1 MNGEVQ
7 TTVPTE
13 RIPFND
19 LNALHDPLLP
29 ELREAFERVVANS
42 AFSSGP
48 EVAAFERELAARV
61 GSSHAVGVG
70 SGTAA
75 LHLAL
80 VAAGIGP
87 GDEVVLP
94 PNTFFATAEAVVAAG
109 ASPVFADVDPDTAL
123 VDPDAVEAVIN
134 DRTAALIAVHLYGQ
148 PADMDRMGEIA
159 RRHGLFLLEDAA
171 QAIGA
176 SWRDRP
182 AGSLG
187 DAAAFSFY
195 PGKNLGALG
204 EAGAVTTSD
213 AALAERVVR
222 LRAHGESAR
231 YVHEVSG
238 FNERMDGMQG
248 AFLRV
253 KLAHFD
259 DAQRR
264 RLDAV
269 DCYRALLSDV
279 EGVDML
285 VTAPDAT
292 HSYHLLV
299 VRVAERDSVLQSL
312 NDDGVQALIH
322 YPTPI
327 HLQPAFSA
335 AGSRDEFP
343 RAETLADTILSLPLF
358 PGMSRNQV
366 ERAVDALQRAV
377 AGTDQ

>member
-1 MNGEVQ
+1 MQ
-7 TTVPTE
+7 TTLPTE

-19 LNALHDPLLP
+19 LNALHEPLLP
-29 ELREAFERVVANS
+29 ELREAFERVVAGNT
-42 AFSSGP
+42 FSSGP
-48 EVAAFERELAARV
+48 EVKAFEHALAARV
-61 GSSHAVGVG
+61 GTSHAVGVG

-75 LHLAL
+75 LHLTL

-94 PNTFFATAEAVVAAG
+94 PTTFFATAEAVVAAG
-109 ASPVFADVDPDTAL
+109 ATPVFADVDSATAL
-123 VDPDAVEAVIN
+123 IDPDAVEAAISE
-134 DRTAALIAVHLYGQ
+134 RTTALIAVHLYGQ
-148 PADMDRMGEIA
+148 TADMDRLGDIS
-159 RRHGLFLLEDAA
+159 RRHSLFLLEDAA

-176 SWRDRP
+176 SWCDRP

-213 AALAERVVR
+213 DAIAARVAQ
-222 LRAHGESAR
+222 LRTHGESAR
-231 YVHEVSG
+231 YVHQVSG
-238 FNERMDGMQG
+238 FNERMDGLQA

-264 RLDAV
+264 RVDAV
-269 DCYRALLSDV
+269 ACYRDLLADV
-279 EGVDML
+279 GAVELLGTL
-285 VTAPDAT
+285 PEAS

-299 VRVAERDSVLQSL
+299 VRVPDRDAVLQSL

-322 YPTPI
+322 DPTPI
-327 HLQPAFSA
+327 HLQPAFAGTGSPGQFPSA
-335 AGSRDEFP
+335 EA
-343 RAETLADTILSLPLF
+343 LAQQILSLPLF
-358 PGMSRNQV
+358 PGIATTQI
-366 ERAVDALQRAV
+366 EYTVDALRRAV
-377 AGTDQ
+377 TRTAR

>member
-1 MNGEVQ
+1 MQ
-7 TTVPTE
+7 TTVPTQ

-19 LNALHDPLLP
+19 LNALHEPLLP

-42 AFSSGP
+42 TFSSGP
-48 EVAAFERELAARV
+48 EVAGFEQELAERV

-75 LHLAL
+75 LHLTL

-109 ASPVFADVDPDTAL
+109 ATPVFADAHFESAL
-123 VDPDAVEAVIN
+123 IDPDAVEAALSE
-134 DRTAALIAVHLYGQ
+134 RTAALIAVHLYGQ
-148 PADMDRMGEIA
+148 PADMDRLGEIA
-159 RRHGLFLLEDAA
+159 GRHGLFLVEDAA

-176 SWRDRP
+176 SWGIRP
-182 AGSLG
+182 VGSLG

-213 AALAERVVR
+213 AAIAERVAQ
-222 LRAHGESAR
+222 LRTHGESAR
-231 YVHEVSG
+231 YVHEASG
-238 FNERMDGMQG
+238 FNERMDGLQA

-269 DCYRALLSDV
+269 HCYRALLSDV

-285 VTAPDAT
+285 VTASDAT

-299 VRVAERDSVLQSL
+299 VRVLERNAVLQSL

-327 HLQPAFSA
+327 HLQPAFA
-335 AGSRDEFP
+335 ATGSRGQFP
-343 RAETLADTILSLPLF
+343 RAEALAEQILSLPLF
-358 PGMSRNQV
+358 PGMSTAQI
-366 ERAVDALQRAV
+366 ERAVEALQSALARTAP
-377 AGTDQ
+377 